1 MSFLNGL
8 DNSFIITQLKDLI
21 KEAGSAV
28 LDIYHS
34 EFDVSNKADQSPV
47 TDADLAAHN
56 LLLKGLSALTPD
68 IPVLSEESYDA
79 DTTERLGWSMFWL
92 VDPLDGTKEFI
103 KRNGEFT
110 INIALIDE
118 GVPVLG
124 LVYTPVSNTLYWGQQ
139 GQGAYKQVKDAL
151 PASIKVA
158 PVPAKATGWRVVGS
172 RSHQSD
178 RFHTFMR
185 ALPDADIVAIGS
197 SLKLCLVAEGNA
209 DLYPRLS
216 PTSEW
221 DTAAG
226 HAVLLAAG
234 GQVVEWPSLKP
245 LLYNAHKDTI
255 LNPDFM
261 ACAEPSSFWA
271 SLDADE

>member
-1 MSFLNGL
+1 MLSE
-8 DNSFIITQLKDLI
+8 LKTLI
-21 KEAGSAV
+21 RQAGSVV

-34 EFDVSNKADQSPV
+34 GYEVTNKADQSPV
-47 TDADLAAHN
+47 TDADIAAHN
-56 LLLKGLSALTPD
+56 ILLNGLSALTPE

-79 DTTERLGWSMFWL
+79 DNMERFNWSTFWL

-110 INIALIDE
+110 INIALIAE
-118 GVPVLG
+118 SIPVLG
-124 LVYTPVSNTLYWGQQ
+124 LVYAPVTKILYWGQQ
-139 GQGAYKQVKDAL
+139 GKGAYKQINDDT
-151 PASIKVA
+151 PINIQVA
-158 PVPAKATGWRVVGS
+158 PVPDKATGWRVVGS

>member
-1 MSFLNGL
+1 MLNEL
-8 DNSFIITQLKDLI
+8 KIIIRQ
-21 KEAGSAV
+21 AGYVV

-34 EFDVSNKADQSPV
+34 GYEVSNKADLSPV
-47 TDADLAAHN
+47 TDADIAAHN
-56 LLLKGLSALTPD
+56 ILLKGLRALTPD
-68 IPVLSEESYDA
+68 IPILSEESYDA
-79 DTTERLGWSMFWL
+79 ENTERLNWPTFWL

-110 INIALIDE
+110 INIALIVE

-124 LVYTPVSNTLYWGQQ
+124 LVYAPVTNTLYWGQE
-139 GQGAYKQVKDAL
+139 GKGAYKQISGAL
-151 PASIKVA
+151 PITIHVA
-158 PVPAKATGWRVVGS
+158 PVPKNAAGWRVVGS

-178 RFHTFMR
+178 RFYAFMQ

-197 SLKLCLVAEGNA
+197 SLKLCLVAEGSA

-234 GQVVEWPSLKP
+234 GQLVEWPSLKP
-245 LLYNAHKDTI
+245 LLYNVHVDTI

-261 ACAEPSSFWA
+261 ACAKPSSLWA
-271 SLDADE
+271 SIGNDE